1 VSWFFEIQK
10 SNFRKKL
17 ESNMRIFRILFLKR
31 STLAFFLGLA
41 VAFLLAGCA
50 TQHSGGQ
57 SSGGKV
63 DSPPAMEIT
72 SIEVTTEND
81 AVNVWV
87 NGTNPLTY
95 TSVKQPIPLGV
106 VLYFPNTRLNV
117 PQTDIPSSNSPVTAI
132 HADQVEAK
140 NDTSRIEINLDA
152 DVPYNVVQDGSALK
166 ITFARMATQPRES
179 GEAEQPTVAAAVA
192 NADDTSNAGSA
203 GMANE
208 PLKPSE
214 TYQGTGAPVGT
225 ENKIWVNRIDFLG
238 EPDGRSTLSIETTD
252 KVDFKIVKVNDRL
265 LELRLMNANI
275 AEFRQRP
282 LITTRFESAVN
293 RIMPIQLPS
302 MKDFSLFSIELRE
315 PVAYYTEQVDG
326 LLLVHFAASSVPP
339 APADEANL
347 PAWKKAL
354 EETIG
359 PAGFYA
365 DGTKGQPT
373 AGKAAEL
380 AEATVED
387 EAPGSSKSAEMAF
400 DADEAMV
407 LKKRTKKFT
416 GEKIALDFY
425 KTDIKNVFRILREV
439 SGKNFAIDK
448 DVNGKVTLTLEKPV
462 PWDQV
467 LDLVLRMNQLGLI
480 VEGDIYR
487 IATLATLKKENDL
500 RKAQIAA
507 LQKEKEQIKALEPLE
522 TRYIPINYADA
533 SSEVLPHVSKILTP
547 KRGSATV
554 DKKNN
559 QIIITDTADKVRQ
572 AEEIAALIDKVTAQ
586 VIIEA
591 RVVEVEESVSRDL
604 GFSWGAS
611 VGPITIN
618 NNDYQ
623 YSVGAAMNYPA
634 ATNNGF
640 SLEFFKIAGT
650 PFTLDATLTALEA
663 NGNGKVLSA
672 PKIVTLNN
680 KTATISQGSEVGYLE
695 RDSAGGSSVKFKK
708 VDLKLEV
715 TPHVTPDNRIS
726 MTIFITKND
735 VTDYVDGVP
744 IISTNEATTEL
755 LVNDGD
761 TVVIGGI
768 IKDSETASKNAF
780 PGLHKIPVL
789 GLMFQRNITQA
800 EKNELLIFM
809 NPKIV
814 QLEQRQRTN

>member
-1 VSWFFEIQK
+1 
-10 SNFRKKL
+10 
-17 ESNMRIFRILFLKR
+17 MRIFRIKFSER
-31 STLAFFLGLA
+31 STLAFCFGLV
-41 VAFLLAGCA
+41 VALIFAGCA
-50 TQHSGGQ
+50 TQNSSDQSG
-57 SSGGKV
+57 V
-63 DSPPAMEIT
+63 ADDDPSPSMEIT
-72 SIEVTTEND
+72 SIELSEETD
-81 AVNVWV
+81 SVNVWI
-87 NGTNPLTY
+87 NGTEPLTY

-117 PQTDIPSSNSPVTAI
+117 PNTIIPSASRPVSAI

-140 NDTSRIEINLDA
+140 THTTRIEINLSS

-166 ITFARMATQPRES
+166 IKFARLDAQANAS
-179 GEAEQPTVAAAVA
+179 SEAEPSPSTVAVPVVSAEKLSAAGQPL
-192 NADDTSNAGSA
+192 SE
-203 GMANE
+203 NE
-208 PLKPSE
+208 PVKPSD
-214 TYQGTGAPVGT
+214 TYQGTGIPVGK
-225 ENKIWVNRIDFLG
+225 EKQIWVNRIDFLG
-238 EPDGRSTLSIETTD
+238 EPDGRSTLSIETTTKID
-252 KVDFKIVKVNDRL
+252 FNIEKVTDRL
-265 LELRLMNANI
+265 LELRLMSANI

-315 PVAYYTEQVDG
+315 PVAYFSEQVEG
-326 LLLVHFAASSVPP
+326 LLLVHFEASAIPP

-359 PAGFYA
+359 PASLVA
-365 DGTKGQPT
+365 AAPTGQPIT
-373 AGKAAEL
+373 DEAGLTGKAMMD
-380 AEATVED
+380 EAT
-387 EAPGSSKSAEMAF
+387 ASSQSSELGYDAE
-400 DADEAMV
+400 EAMV
-407 LKKRTKKFT
+407 LKKRTKKFQ

-425 KTDIKNVFRILREV
+425 QTDIKNVFRILREV

-448 DVNGKVTLTLEKPV
+448 DVSGKVTLTLEKPV

-467 LDLVLRMNQLGLI
+467 LDLVLRMNQLGMIL
-480 VEGDIYR
+480 EGDIYR
-487 IATLATLKKENDL
+487 IATLATLKQENDL

-522 TRYIPINYADA
+522 TRYIPISYSDA
-533 SSEVLPHVSKILTP
+533 KTEVLPHIEKIITTD
-547 KRGSATV
+547 RGSATV
-554 DKKNN
+554 DEKNN

-572 AEEIAALIDKVTAQ
+572 AEEIAMLIDKVTAQ

-591 RVVEVEESVSRDL
+591 RVVEVEESYSKEL
-604 GFSWGAS
+604 GFTWGAS
-611 VGPITIN
+611 IGPVTVN
-618 NNDYQ
+618 NHGSEYTT
-623 YSVGAAMNYPA
+623 GIAMNYPA
-634 ATNNGF
+634 ESTSGF
-640 SLEFFKIAGT
+640 TLNYAKLAGT
-650 PFTLDATLTALEA
+650 PFTLDATLNAIEV
-663 NGNGKVLSA
+663 NGNGKILSA

-680 KTATISQGSEVGYLE
+680 KKAMIKQGSEVGYLE
-695 RDSAGGSSVKFKK
+695 RDSAGGSSVKFKQ

-715 TPHVTPDNRIS
+715 TPHVTPDDRIS

-768 IKDSETASKNAF
+768 IKAAKTHEQNAF
-780 PGLHKIPVL
+780 PGLYKIPVL
-789 GLMFQRNITQA
+789 GWMFQNNVDET
-800 EKNELLIFM
+800 ENKELLIFM

-814 QLEQRQRTN
+814 QLEQR